1 MPVYSDPRELDAI
14 SRILKE
20 IQEQHIGLCCDDLI
34 EVVSLEAERHGI
46 KPSISA
52 PIAKQLLDKKDV
64 VVP

>member
-14 SRILKE
+14 SRFLKE